1 MGFLEVFI
9 ALEVAV
15 IEALQDGSCRLPA
28 RLPGWFKRLGLRPN
42 RTVRRRTLEDRLP
55 YLSTFFIDAE
65 AFWSQGKI
73 GSLNTETWVQR
84 DLLGA
89 ELAVGVMAVRTPEH
103 RFLLL
108 CPAMHLDESYT
119 ILQRLRDKGLAY
131 EVLDSQSRQIQM
143 RSREIERLNR
153 LKSEFLASM
162 SHELR
167 TPLNSI
173 LGFSDLLLQGRAGA
187 INQRQHD
194 FLAHVKGAADHLLA
208 LINDVLD
215 LSKIEAGHSELHC
228 EHFFFH
234 EALDE
239 VLPALRAAAIKK
251 GIDLTIPSEPFR
263 VYADRLRFKQII
275 YNLVSNAVKF
285 TQRDGRVGLAVTY
298 RDGEICLTVADN
310 GIGISSEDQNSIFDK
325 FYQVPSATPVRE
337 GSGLGLAITKR
348 LVEQHGGK
356 IWVES
361 EPGHGSHFTF
371 SLPLPS
377 GPSSELD
384 RSSNTTET
392 GISKGHA
399 RPLNVALVEDNPSA
413 RVLMEAML
421 APHHVTCFDTGA
433 TALRE
438 VPNTN
443 PHVVVL
449 DISLPDMS
457 GIDVMKSLRSSKA
470 MRNVPMIALSAH
482 AMSGDRERFLAA
494 GFDAYFS
501 KPIGDPSG
509 FQRAVEQ
516 LAAAVRGSRKRNQKR
531 SGSDAFPVQ
540 K

>member
-1 MGFLEVFI
+1 MEFLEVFVAI
-9 ALEVAV
+9 EVAV
-15 IEALQDGSCRLPA
+15 VEVLRDGSCRLPA
-28 RLPGWFKRLGLRPN
+28 MLPRWFKSLGLRPN
-42 RTVRRRTLEDRLP
+42 RTVRRSTLEDRLP
-55 YLSTFFIDAE
+55 YLSTYFIDAE
-65 AFWSQGKI
+65 VFWSKGAI
-73 GSLNTETWVQR
+73 GALNTETWIQR

-89 ELAVGVMAVRTPEH
+89 ELAVGVMAVLTPNY

-108 CPAMHLDESYT
+108 GPAMHMGENYNT
-119 ILQRLRDKGLAY
+119 LQRLRDKGLAY
-131 EVLDSQSRQIQM
+131 ELLDSEAQKIGI

-187 INQRQHD
+187 INPRQHE
-194 FLAHVKGAADHLLA
+194 FLGHLKRAADHLLA

-228 EHFFFH
+228 EHFVLH

-239 VLPALRAAAIKK
+239 VLPALRESANQK
-251 GIDLTIPSEPFR
+251 GIDLTTPSDLFR
-263 VYADRLRFKQII
+263 VYADRLRFKQIL

-285 TQRDGRVGLAVTY
+285 TPRGGRVDLAVDF
-298 RDGEICLTVADN
+298 RGGEICLTVADN

-325 FYQVPSATPVRE
+325 FYQVSSATPVRE
-337 GSGLGLAITKR
+337 GSGLGLAIAKQ

-356 IWVES
+356 IWVDS
-361 EPGHGSHFTF
+361 EPAHGSRFTF
-371 SLPLPS
+371 SLPLP
-377 GPSSELD
+377 PVPVSELD
-384 RSSNTTET
+384 RSSSAEDTPIANGQT
-392 GISKGHA
+392 

-413 RVLMEAML
+413 RVMMEAML

-433 TALRE
+433 TAVTE
-438 VPNTN
+438 APNTN

-457 GIDVMKSLRSSKA
+457 GIDVMKNLRFSKA

-501 KPIGDPSG
+501 KPIADPSG
-509 FQRAVEQ
+509 FKLAIEQ
-516 LAAAVRGSRKRNQKR
+516 LVARGKRSRKPNQKR
-531 SGSDAFPVQ
+531 NGSDALPGQ
-540 K
+540 R